1 MARPGLNPAA
11 GLLVPV
17 VAVPAVVA
25 LVVLFF
31 VRGPVPWLGSL
42 RCSWPCCRPSPVC
55 SCRLPPVR
63 IAAGVVVSVGAFVG
77 ALVGLVAFKEQGGA
91 GDPRPGRFHLA
102 PGLLSA
108 WSCRSRAG
116 LLRLVPVVVGVLL
129 LLVAV
134 RADRRRGGC
143 ARRCG
148 RGLPGRA
155 GGRVIRGPGG
165 TTWRRASIRRPG
177 LLVVLVVVVALV
189 AVPVLAVSFF
199 ARGPVPWS
207 CSLRRSWPPPLRI
220 AAGLPVVVVVGCR
233 PCGSPPGW
241 SCPPWSCWSPAKSRA
256 AGWPA
261 ARVVPPGAGPAVRQ
275 VVPISARVAS
285 PDAGP
290 DAGSPEV
297 LPVFASLPGDPPA
310 AAGPRSGVRA
320 PGGPGRRG
328 RCPGPVRCAA
338 PGLAAGCCRRG
349 PAAGRR
355 PCGSLAGAWSNL
367 IRYTVTS
374 GLGPAAPFLPLGAW
388 SARSWW

>member
-116 LLRLVPVVVGVLL
+116 LLRLVP
-129 LLVAV
+129 
-134 RADRRRGGC
+134 DRRR
-143 ARRCG
+143 RC
-148 RGLPGRA
+148 RCPPGA
-155 GGRVIRGPGG
+155 GRVILRQV
-165 TTWRRASIRRPG
+165 PG
-177 LLVVLVVVVALV
+177 LDPAAGLLAAGVAVVAAPVPVVL
-189 AVPVLAVSFF
+189 FF

-207 CSLRRSWPPPLRI
+207 DSPRRSWPWCRSSSACSCCWSPSVRI
-220 AAGLPVVVVVGCR
+220 AAGVVVPVGVVVG
-233 PCGSPPGW
+233 SL
-241 SCPPWSCWSPAKSRA
+241 
-256 AGWPA
+256 
-261 ARVVPPGAGPAVRQ
+261 VV
-275 VVPISARVAS
+275 
-285 PDAGP
+285 
-290 DAGSPEV
+290 
-297 LPVFASLPGDPPA
+297 
-310 AAGPRSGVRA
+310 
-320 PGGPGRRG
+320 
-328 RCPGPVRCAA
+328 
-338 PGLAAGCCRRG
+338 
-349 PAAGRR
+349 PAAG
-355 PCGSLAGAWSNL
+355 
-367 IRYTVTS
+367 
-374 GLGPAAPFLPLGAW
+374 
-388 SARSWW
+388 